1 MTGGAD
7 VVQEMSLQEGG
18 VKKRN
23 PMAGALAQGQFQGR
37 AIPVKKRQPRRVKHR
52 QREVEYDGD

>member
-1 MTGGAD
+1 M
-7 VVQEMSLQEGG
+7 QEGD

-37 AIPVKKRQPRRVKHR
+37 AIPVKKRSRRVKHR
-52 QREVEYDGD
+52 AREIEFDGD